1 MMITNRIV
9 GTHLGASANTRNTQ
23 QFGHTKVRP
32 YKILSFNALQRAMQ
46 KGADYIVISTLLP
59 YNQHLFTG

>member
-23 QFGHTKVRP
+23 QSGRTKVRP
-32 YKILSFNALQRAMQ
+32 YKTLRFKAL
-46 KGADYIVISTLLP
+46 
-59 YNQHLFTG
+59 